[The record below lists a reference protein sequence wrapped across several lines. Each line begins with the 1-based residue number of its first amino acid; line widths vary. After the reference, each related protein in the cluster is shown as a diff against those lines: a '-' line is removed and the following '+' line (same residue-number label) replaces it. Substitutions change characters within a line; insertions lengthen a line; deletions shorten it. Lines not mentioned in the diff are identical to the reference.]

1 MHAGESVSKWQ
12 NLKRKLSR
20 LERWKGTQRRQT
32 AFPASTTPAP
42 FKTQNLLISS
52 PSRCLGL
59 VFTATA
65 HPVSPDSEYSI
76 GNYVLQD
83 AHIASTTSDYPLV
96 V

>member
-1 MHAGESVSKWQ
+1 MLK
-12 NLKRKLSR
+12 NLLANDKR
-20 LERWKGTQRRQT
+20 LEKKTVSAGKMKRH
-32 AFPASTTPAP
+32 SETPNSFSSLDHP
-42 FKTQNLLISS
+42 HPMQDSKFINFS

-65 HPVSPDSEYSI
+65 HPVSPDSEHSI
-76 GNYVLQD
+76 GTYVLQD